1 MENLN
6 LFPRNLEVGMFYA
19 KRFMEKVIVLDLII
33 IYLTWKNSSNFK
45 KYVQNCFY
53 NLLALCMSYSRLHA
67 NTFK

>member
-6 LFPRNLEVGMFYA
+6 LFPQNLKVGTFYA

-45 KYVQNCFY
+45 KFVQGCFY
-53 NLLALCMSYSRLHA
+53 KYA
-67 NTFK
+67 